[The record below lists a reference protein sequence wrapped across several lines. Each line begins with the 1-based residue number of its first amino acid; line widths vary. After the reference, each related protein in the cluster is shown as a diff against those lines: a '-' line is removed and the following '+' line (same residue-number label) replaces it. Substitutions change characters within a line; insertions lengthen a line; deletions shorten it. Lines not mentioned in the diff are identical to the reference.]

1 MFGVVAAGAKLF
13 DDAGGL
19 AGELDVLGEVGFAEA
34 TGAENVGDFVA
45 SAEGFV
51 LEFFLA
57 FLEEVLEFGIG
68 LLLDDFLDEG

>member
-1 MFGVVAAGAKLF
+1 MFGIVAAGAKLF
-13 DDAGGL
+13 DDAGGV

-34 TGAENVGDFVA
+34 TGAKNITDFVA

-57 FLEEVLEFGIG
+57 FLEEVLKFWVG
-68 LLLDDFLDEG
+68 LLLNNFLNEG